1 MEIKNF
7 IEEVKNNLDL
17 INEEEIEKIFSLIYN
32 ACKNDKTI
40 FIIGNGGSASNASHL
55 AQDLS
60 RITITFDKTAKR
72 IRTLSLTDN
81 ISCITAVGNDFG
93 YENIFTA
100 QLETFANNGDV
111 LMAIS
116 CSGNSPNVI
125 NAVNFAHSKNM
136 TVVGFTGFKGGKLKE
151 LSEIPVHTPLDDF
164 GIVESIHSAI
174 FHYLAIELR
183 SRYMQNC
190 K

>member
-1 MEIKNF
+1 MEIKKF
-7 IEEVKNNLDL
+7 IEVLTKNLDT
-17 INEEEIEKIFSLIYN
+17 IHNEEIEKIISLIYK
-32 ACKNDKTI
+32 ACINDKTI

-60 RITITFDKTAKR
+60 RVGIFYQEKEKR

-93 YENIFTA
+93 YENIFTT
-100 QLETFANNGDV
+100 QLETFANDGDV

-125 NAVNFAHSKNM
+125 KAVDYAHSKNM
-136 TVVGFTGFKGGKLKE
+136 VVVGFTGFDGGKLKQ
-151 LSEIPVHTPLDDF
+151 LSEISSHIPLDDF

-174 FHYLAIELR
+174 FHYLPIELR
-183 SRYMQNC
+183 RRFA
-190 K
+190 KH